1 MKSLPF
7 YPNNSQIPQSSAPEY
22 KRVIIQNSKTKEI
35 LKQDI
40 EKSILEIID
49 KYLKEETHE
58 SQIQKNYHTIKDGVD
73 KATQKIFKKSLKQNI
88 HKAHSPH
95 PDVSFNETSSD
106 SYDSLFNQTS
116 DKPNS
121 HHSHTTNNFQFKVPF
136 LGITV
141 DSQEILDITK
151 TVFINLLM
159 KKLQDPE
166 FLMRILNSEGGHKLQ
181 KLIATLFGNSN
192 K

>member
-7 YPNNSQIPQSSAPEY
+7 YPNNSQILQSSTSEY

-40 EKSILEIID
+40 EKFILETID
-49 KYLKEETHE
+49 EYLKKETRE
-58 SQIQKNYHTIKDGVD
+58 SQMQENYRTIK
-73 KATQKIFKKSLKQNI
+73 QNV
-88 HKAHSPH
+88 HKAHSQH
-95 PDVSFNETSSD
+95 SDVSFNETSSD

-116 DKPNS
+116 NKPNS
-121 HHSHTTNNFQFKVPF
+121 YHSHNTNNFQFKIPF

-141 DSQEILDITK
+141 DSQEIIDVTK
-151 TVFINLLM
+151 TVFINILM

-181 KLIATLFGNSN
+181 KFIATLFGDTN